1 MAHNSRIGAQPA
13 CLSMP
18 ACLSALCDSLLI
30 PACPA
35 ATECLRPSAL
45 QLEYCTISLLD
56 QQRQWF
62 KAAKGF
68 EYGQSTARRSSFCT
82 WILLPLC
89 HEVMVVEDAT
99 KDARSA

>member
-1 MAHNSRIGAQPA
+1 M
-13 CLSMP
+13 
-18 ACLSALCDSLLI
+18 

-35 ATECLRPSAL
+35 ETIYLRLSAL
-45 QLEYCTISLLD
+45 QLGYCTISLLD

-82 WILLPLC
+82 WILLPVC